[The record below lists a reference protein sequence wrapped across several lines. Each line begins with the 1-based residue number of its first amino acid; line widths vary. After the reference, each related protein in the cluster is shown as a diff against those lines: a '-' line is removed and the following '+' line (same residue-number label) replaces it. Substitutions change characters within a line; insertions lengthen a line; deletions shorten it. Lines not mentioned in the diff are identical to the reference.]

1 MGLALAK
8 LAAEKA
14 VVWSNTFQSD
24 TIIKAAEKELASKLA
39 LPGVM
44 VTWMLFMYDP
54 AYPCSVILFV
64 STYGLDEMMTLAAS
78 LKVGLGDMGLGSM
91 FK

>member
-1 MGLALAK
+1 
-8 LAAEKA
+8 
-14 VVWSNTFQSD
+14 
-24 TIIKAAEKELASKLA
+24 
-39 LPGVM
+39 
-44 VTWMLFMYDP
+44 MYDP

-78 LKVGLGDMGLGSM
+78 LKAGLGDMGLGSM